1 MAQNWMK
8 LSYSSFG
15 LPHTSMWQFILYNL
29 HCILFMRLCFLQSP
43 SKTRTAR
50 GFQKRTFP
58 MARTAHVEKGTK
70 VNPIA
75 QKAPQP
81 VSMLSALSKG
91 KKKRFR
97 PGTKAL
103 REIRKYQNS
112 TELLIRKLPFARLVS
127 LPIWLVMCR

>member
-1 MAQNWMK
+1 
-8 LSYSSFG
+8 
-15 LPHTSMWQFILYNL
+15 
-29 HCILFMRLCFLQSP
+29 
-43 SKTRTAR
+43 
-50 GFQKRTFP
+50 

-70 VNPIA
+70 VNPMA

-112 TELLIRKLPFARLVS
+112 TELLICKLPFARLVGF
-127 LPIWLVMCR
+127 PI